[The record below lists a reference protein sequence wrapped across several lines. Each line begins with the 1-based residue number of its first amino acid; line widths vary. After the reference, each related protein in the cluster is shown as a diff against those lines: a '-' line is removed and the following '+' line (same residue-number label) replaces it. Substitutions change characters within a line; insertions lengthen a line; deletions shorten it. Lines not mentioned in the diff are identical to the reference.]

1 MWFNDRFMQQF
12 DINLSYVESIGIS
25 TIFERIAMKR
35 SAISSTKQQWRFTL
49 PDRPW
54 TLAVTGSELPSEVAL
69 LVSSGKANSKAEL
82 VRETG
87 LARSTVSSCVDGL
100 LRRGVLTTSGVIAV
114 DRGRPAERLVIDD
127 RLGLIAVADVGAR
140 HTMLGIADMNMRL
153 LAHEWY
159 VISIA
164 DYTPEDFLAWVSE
177 QLWRM
182 ASAVNADLPLRHAV
196 LSLPARIDIREDTPI
211 RPPIMPGWDAF
222 DAVRHMQDALGCP
235 VGVEND
241 TNIRAL
247 GDAAILPEDE
257 RPIIEVKIGTGIGGG
272 IIVKDGRIFH
282 GFDGSAGEIG
292 HTSYDPRNRK
302 RCACGQTG
310 CLETQASV
318 PAMLRRMQAL
328 SPTADEPD
336 SVEQL
341 IERLR
346 DGNLGAEQA
355 VREAGEAIGI
365 MVATLCNVL
374 NPRHVI
380 VGGAHRGGERRAA
393 HRHPH
398 HRIQD
403 RTPADHA
410 QPEHRSQSA
419 RTLRRSGR
427 RHRARHTGDPVA
439 GTPVQR
445 VRHQWKTQATRRA
458 NLRRIGIHGS
468 LTAV

>member
-153 LAHEWY
+153 LAHEWH

-196 LSLPARIDIREDTPI
+196 LSLPARIDIREDAPI

-247 GDAAILPEDE
+247 GDAAMLPEDE

-310 CLETQASV
+310 CLETQVSV

-380 VGGAHRGGERRAA
+380 VGGLIVEASDE
-393 HRHPH
+393 
-398 HRIQD
+398 
-403 RTPADHA
+403 
-410 QPEHRSQSA
+410 
-419 RTLRRSGR
+419 L
-427 RHRARHTGDPVA
+427 
-439 GTPVQR
+439 
-445 VRHQWKTQATRRA
+445 
-458 NLRRIGIHGS
+458 
-468 LTAV
+468 LTAIRTTVYRTARPLTTRNLSIGRSPLGRFAGLAGGIVLATQETLSPERLYNA

>member
-153 LAHEWY
+153 LAHEWH

-164 DYTPEDFLAWVSE
+164 DYTPEVFLAWVSE

-196 LSLPARIDIREDTPI
+196 LSLPARIDIREDAPI

-380 VGGAHRGGERRAA
+380 VGGLIVEASDE
-393 HRHPH
+393 
-398 HRIQD
+398 
-403 RTPADHA
+403 
-410 QPEHRSQSA
+410 
-419 RTLRRSGR
+419 L
-427 RHRARHTGDPVA
+427 
-439 GTPVQR
+439 
-445 VRHQWKTQATRRA
+445 
-458 NLRRIGIHGS
+458 
-468 LTAV
+468 LTAIRTTVYRTARPLTTRNLSIGRSPLGRFAGLAGGIVLATQETLSPERLYNA

>member
-1 MWFNDRFMQQF
+1 MKQ
-12 DINLSYVESIGIS
+12 S
-25 TIFERIAMKR
+25 TIP
-35 SAISSTKQQWRFTL
+35 SAKNQWRFTL

-69 LVSSGKANSKAEL
+69 LVASGKANSKAEL

-87 LARSTVSSCVDGL
+87 LARSTVSSCVDGM
-100 LRRGVLTTSGVIAV
+100 LRRGVLTISGVIAV
-114 DRGRPAERLVIDD
+114 DRGRPAERLMIDD

-140 HTMLGIADMNMRL
+140 HTMLGIADMNMQL
-153 LAHEWY
+153 LAHEWH

-164 DYTPEDFLAWVSE
+164 DYAPEDFLAWVSE

-182 ASAVNADLPLRHAV
+182 ASAVHADLPLRHAA
-196 LSLPARIDIREDTPI
+196 LSLPARIDIREDAPI

-235 VGVEND
+235 VSVEND

-272 IIVKDGRIFH
+272 IIIKDGRIFH

-302 RCACGQTG
+302 RCACGQVG
-310 CLETQASV
+310 CLEAQASV
-318 PAMLRRMQAL
+318 PAMLRRMQEL
-328 SPTADEPD
+328 SPTADEPAG
-336 SVEQL
+336 VEQL

-355 VREAGEAIGI
+355 VREAGESIGV
-365 MVATLCNVL
+365 MVATLCNIL
-374 NPRHVI
+374 NPRHII
-380 VGGAHRGGERRAA
+380 V
-393 HRHPH
+393 
-398 HRIQD
+398 
-403 RTPADHA
+403 
-410 QPEHRSQSA
+410 
-419 RTLRRSGR
+419 SGLI
-427 RHRARHTGDPVA
+427 AEASDE
-439 GTPVQR
+439 
-445 VRHQWKTQATRRA
+445 
-458 NLRRIGIHGS
+458 L
-468 LTAV
+468 LTAIRTTVYKTARPLTTRNLSIGRSPLGRLAGLAGGVVLATQETLSPERLYNE

>member
-153 LAHEWY
+153 LAHEWH

-177 QLWRM
+177 QLWHM

-196 LSLPARIDIREDTPI
+196 LSLPARIDIREDAPI

-318 PAMLRRMQAL
+318 PAMLRCMQAL

-380 VGGAHRGGERRAA
+380 VGGLIVEASDE
-393 HRHPH
+393 
-398 HRIQD
+398 
-403 RTPADHA
+403 
-410 QPEHRSQSA
+410 
-419 RTLRRSGR
+419 L
-427 RHRARHTGDPVA
+427 
-439 GTPVQR
+439 
-445 VRHQWKTQATRRA
+445 
-458 NLRRIGIHGS
+458 
-468 LTAV
+468 LTAIRTTVYRTARPLTTRNLSIGRSPLGRFAGLAGGIVLATQEALSPERLYNA

>member
-153 LAHEWY
+153 LAHEWH

-196 LSLPARIDIREDTPI
+196 LSLPARIDIREDAPI

-247 GDAAILPEDE
+247 GDAAMLPEDE

-380 VGGAHRGGERRAA
+380 VGGLIVEASDE
-393 HRHPH
+393 
-398 HRIQD
+398 
-403 RTPADHA
+403 
-410 QPEHRSQSA
+410 
-419 RTLRRSGR
+419 L
-427 RHRARHTGDPVA
+427 
-439 GTPVQR
+439 
-445 VRHQWKTQATRRA
+445 
-458 NLRRIGIHGS
+458 
-468 LTAV
+468 LTAIRTTVYRTARPLTTRNLSIGRSPLGRFASLAGGIVLATQETLSPERLYNA

>member
-153 LAHEWY
+153 LAHEWH

-177 QLWRM
+177 QLWHM

-196 LSLPARIDIREDTPI
+196 LSLPARIDIREDAPI

-346 DGNLGAEQA
+346 DGNLGAEQS

-380 VGGAHRGGERRAA
+380 VGGLIVEASDE
-393 HRHPH
+393 
-398 HRIQD
+398 
-403 RTPADHA
+403 
-410 QPEHRSQSA
+410 
-419 RTLRRSGR
+419 L
-427 RHRARHTGDPVA
+427 
-439 GTPVQR
+439 
-445 VRHQWKTQATRRA
+445 
-458 NLRRIGIHGS
+458 
-468 LTAV
+468 LTAIRTTVYRTARPLTTRNLSIGRSPLGRFAGLAGGIVLATQETLSPERLYNA

>member
-1 MWFNDRFMQQF
+1 
-12 DINLSYVESIGIS
+12 
-25 TIFERIAMKR
+25 MKR

-153 LAHEWY
+153 LAHEWH

-196 LSLPARIDIREDTPI
+196 LSLPARIDIREDAPI

-247 GDAAILPEDE
+247 GDAAMLPEDE

-380 VGGAHRGGERRAA
+380 VGGLIVEASDE
-393 HRHPH
+393 
-398 HRIQD
+398 
-403 RTPADHA
+403 
-410 QPEHRSQSA
+410 
-419 RTLRRSGR
+419 L
-427 RHRARHTGDPVA
+427 
-439 GTPVQR
+439 
-445 VRHQWKTQATRRA
+445 
-458 NLRRIGIHGS
+458 
-468 LTAV
+468 LTAIRTTVYRTARPLTTRNLSIGRSSLGRFAGLAGGIVLATQETLSPERLYNA

>member
-1 MWFNDRFMQQF
+1 
-12 DINLSYVESIGIS
+12 
-25 TIFERIAMKR
+25 MKR
-35 SAISSTKQQWRFTL
+35 SAISSTKRQWRFTL

-153 LAHEWY
+153 LAHEWH

-164 DYTPEDFLAWVSE
+164 DYTPEDFLAWMSE

-196 LSLPARIDIREDTPI
+196 LSLLARIDIREDAPI

-380 VGGAHRGGERRAA
+380 VGGLIVEASDE
-393 HRHPH
+393 
-398 HRIQD
+398 
-403 RTPADHA
+403 
-410 QPEHRSQSA
+410 
-419 RTLRRSGR
+419 L
-427 RHRARHTGDPVA
+427 
-439 GTPVQR
+439 
-445 VRHQWKTQATRRA
+445 
-458 NLRRIGIHGS
+458 
-468 LTAV
+468 LTAIRTTVYRTARPLTTRNLSIGRSPLGRFAGLAGGIVLATQETLSPERLYNA

>member
-100 LRRGVLTTSGVIAV
+100 LHRGVLTTSGVIAV

-153 LAHEWY
+153 LAHEWH

-196 LSLPARIDIREDTPI
+196 LSLPARIDIREDAPI

-247 GDAAILPEDE
+247 GDAAMLPEDE

-380 VGGAHRGGERRAA
+380 VGGLIVEASDE
-393 HRHPH
+393 
-398 HRIQD
+398 
-403 RTPADHA
+403 
-410 QPEHRSQSA
+410 
-419 RTLRRSGR
+419 L
-427 RHRARHTGDPVA
+427 
-439 GTPVQR
+439 
-445 VRHQWKTQATRRA
+445 
-458 NLRRIGIHGS
+458 
-468 LTAV
+468 LTAIRTTVYRTARPLTTRNLSIGRSSLGRFAGLAGGIVLATQETLSPERLYNA

>member
-153 LAHEWY
+153 LAHEWH

-164 DYTPEDFLAWVSE
+164 DYTPEDFLAWLSE
-177 QLWRM
+177 QLWHM

-196 LSLPARIDIREDTPI
+196 LSLPARIDIREDAPI

-380 VGGAHRGGERRAA
+380 VGGLIVEASDE
-393 HRHPH
+393 
-398 HRIQD
+398 
-403 RTPADHA
+403 
-410 QPEHRSQSA
+410 
-419 RTLRRSGR
+419 L
-427 RHRARHTGDPVA
+427 
-439 GTPVQR
+439 
-445 VRHQWKTQATRRA
+445 
-458 NLRRIGIHGS
+458 
-468 LTAV
+468 LTAIRTTVYRTARPLTTRNLSIGRSPLGRFAGLAGDIVLATQETLSPERLYNA

>member
-1 MWFNDRFMQQF
+1 
-12 DINLSYVESIGIS
+12 
-25 TIFERIAMKR
+25 MKR
-35 SAISSTKQQWRFTL
+35 SAISSMKQQWRFTL

-87 LARSTVSSCVDGL
+87 MARSTVSSCVDGL

-127 RLGLIAVADVGAR
+127 RLGLIAVADVGAS

-153 LAHEWY
+153 LAHEWH

-196 LSLPARIDIREDTPI
+196 LSLPARIDIREDAPI

-235 VGVEND
+235 VSVEND

-292 HTSYDPRNRK
+292 HTAYNPRNRK
-302 RCACGQTG
+302 RCACGQIG

-318 PAMLRRMQAL
+318 PAMLRRMQEL
-328 SPTADEPD
+328 SPSADEPD

-380 VGGAHRGGERRAA
+380 V
-393 HRHPH
+393 
-398 HRIQD
+398 
-403 RTPADHA
+403 
-410 QPEHRSQSA
+410 
-419 RTLRRSGR
+419 SGLIVE
-427 RHRARHTGDPVA
+427 ASDE
-439 GTPVQR
+439 
-445 VRHQWKTQATRRA
+445 
-458 NLRRIGIHGS
+458 L
-468 LTAV
+468 LTAIRTTVYRTARPLTTRNLSIGRSPLGRLAGLAGGIVLATQKTLSPERLYDK

>member
-25 TIFERIAMKR
+25 TIFERIVMKR

-153 LAHEWY
+153 LAHEWH

-177 QLWRM
+177 QLWHM

-196 LSLPARIDIREDTPI
+196 LSLPARIDIREDAPI

-380 VGGAHRGGERRAA
+380 VGGLIVEASDE
-393 HRHPH
+393 
-398 HRIQD
+398 
-403 RTPADHA
+403 
-410 QPEHRSQSA
+410 
-419 RTLRRSGR
+419 L
-427 RHRARHTGDPVA
+427 
-439 GTPVQR
+439 
-445 VRHQWKTQATRRA
+445 
-458 NLRRIGIHGS
+458 
-468 LTAV
+468 LTAIRTTVYRTARPLTTRNLSIGRSPLGRFAGLAGGIVLATQETLSPERLYNA

>member
-153 LAHEWY
+153 LAHEWH

-196 LSLPARIDIREDTPI
+196 LSLPARIDIREDAPI

-247 GDAAILPEDE
+247 GDAAMLPEDE

-380 VGGAHRGGERRAA
+380 VGGLIVEASDE
-393 HRHPH
+393 
-398 HRIQD
+398 
-403 RTPADHA
+403 
-410 QPEHRSQSA
+410 
-419 RTLRRSGR
+419 L
-427 RHRARHTGDPVA
+427 
-439 GTPVQR
+439 
-445 VRHQWKTQATRRA
+445 
-458 NLRRIGIHGS
+458 
-468 LTAV
+468 LTAIRTTVYRTARPLTTRNLGIGRSPLGRFAGLAGGIVLATQETLSPERLYNA

>member
-35 SAISSTKQQWRFTL
+35 SAISSTKQQWRFIL

-153 LAHEWY
+153 LAHEWH

-182 ASAVNADLPLRHAV
+182 ASAVNDDLPLRHAV
-196 LSLPARIDIREDTPI
+196 LSLPARIDIREDAPI

-380 VGGAHRGGERRAA
+380 VGGLIVEASDE
-393 HRHPH
+393 
-398 HRIQD
+398 
-403 RTPADHA
+403 
-410 QPEHRSQSA
+410 
-419 RTLRRSGR
+419 L
-427 RHRARHTGDPVA
+427 
-439 GTPVQR
+439 
-445 VRHQWKTQATRRA
+445 
-458 NLRRIGIHGS
+458 
-468 LTAV
+468 LTAIRTTVYRTARPLTTRNLSIGRSPLGRFAGLAGGIVLATQETLSPERLYNA

>member
-1 MWFNDRFMQQF
+1 
-12 DINLSYVESIGIS
+12 
-25 TIFERIAMKR
+25 MKR
-35 SAISSTKQQWRFTL
+35 SAISSTKRQWRFTL

-153 LAHEWY
+153 LAHEWH

-196 LSLPARIDIREDTPI
+196 LSLLARIDIREDAPI

-341 IERLR
+341 IEQLR

-380 VGGAHRGGERRAA
+380 VGGLIVEASDE
-393 HRHPH
+393 
-398 HRIQD
+398 
-403 RTPADHA
+403 
-410 QPEHRSQSA
+410 
-419 RTLRRSGR
+419 L
-427 RHRARHTGDPVA
+427 
-439 GTPVQR
+439 
-445 VRHQWKTQATRRA
+445 
-458 NLRRIGIHGS
+458 
-468 LTAV
+468 LTAIRTTVYRTARPLTTRNLSIGRSPLGRFAGLAGGIVLATQETLSPERLYNA